1 MEERAFRRNFY
12 WFIVLV
18 LPLVFILGVLPCGA
32 QETYNLKDL
41 IDNNTS
47 IPVDNLTFSGF
58 NCDYKNA
65 YPQPDQT
72 IPQPEDITVEAV
84 GQGTTAP
91 GLKFTPNFQ
100 VAVEPDSSS
109 AYAFAK
115 QIGLSYQVN
124 AAEGSSLIAASTLI
138 LNPGTVEPEGEY
150 AYISVQD
157 QVGEIQNFVHRSK
170 IWDTTS
176 AAYMIKETSRLEA
189 NLSPTSAVSPRILA
203 ALFVRSPGGEASIES
218 FEQRFSLTPAP
229 GGPIANAGPDQ
240 AVFDQ
245 VSLDGSGSSPTDAKY
260 QWELYRKEGDALLPV
275 GDPLQGEQATFT
287 DLVNGFYEAKLT
299 VTNSEEVS
307 AIDTATI
314 AAAGPSGVGTDP
326 RTQENAELNLW
337 RFKLK
342 KYKYCNWSIAR
353 MLGTFD
359 LPDDFEFNRGDN
371 LIGKVTIQ
379 VNRGEEP
386 LVVMSDDI
394 KLKVRK
400 WKYKSEISSY

>member
-1 MEERAFRRNFY
+1 MEKRALGRSFC
-12 WFIVLV
+12 WFTVLV

-32 QETYNLKDL
+32 EETYNLKDL
-41 IDNNTS
+41 IDNNKS
-47 IPVDNLTFSGF
+47 IPVDNLTFSAF

-65 YPQPDQT
+65 HPKPDQT

-91 GLKFTPNFQ
+91 GLKFTPNFRL
-100 VAVEPDSSS
+100 AVQPGPDTT
-109 AYAFAK
+109 YAFAK

-170 IWDTTS
+170 IWDTPS
-176 AAYMIKETSRLEA
+176 AAYMIKETLRLEA
-189 NLSPTSAVSPRILA
+189 NLSPTSAVSPRIFA
-203 ALFVRSPGGEASIES
+203 ALSVRSPGGEASIES
-218 FEQRFSLTPAP
+218 FEQRFSLAPAP
-229 GGPIANAGPDQ
+229 GAPIADAGPDLTV
-240 AVFDQ
+240 ADVAN
-245 VSLDGSGSSPTDAKY
+245 LDGSKSDDSDGQIMSYVWKLKYRENSTFDREAKEPTP
-260 QWELYRKEGDALLPV
+260 EVSNLEP
-275 GDPLQGEQATFT
+275 
-287 DLVNGFYEAKLT
+287 GFYDVELT
-299 VTNSEEVS
+299 VT
-307 AIDTATI
+307 DDDGYTATDTMLL
-314 AAAGPSGVGTDP
+314 AASGPSGVGTEP
-326 RTQENAELNLW
+326 EIQEAELNLW

-359 LPDDFEFNRGDN
+359 LPDDFEFNSGDD
-371 LIGKVTIQ
+371 LVGKVTIQ
-379 VNRGEEP
+379 VNRGEKP

-400 WKYKSEISSY
+400 WKYKSEIRSY